1 MGYAS
6 RTIEEFLDEL
16 GAATPAPASGTATA
30 LAAAFGAAL
39 VELAAGVS
47 KDDSA
52 VERARTLRARL
63 VELADE
69 DADAYAAFL
78 RTRSDADRERTI
90 EVPRELCRVAEQV
103 AALGQE
109 IAEHGKSSVVGD
121 ALSGAELAR
130 AAVRN
135 AAQLVELN
143 VAG

>member
-1 MGYAS
+1 MAYAS
-6 RTIEEFLDEL
+6 RTIEQFLDEL

-30 LAAAFGAAL
+30 LAAALGAAL

-52 VERARTLRARL
+52 VERARSLRARL

-69 DADAYAAFL
+69 DAEAYAAFL

-90 EVPRELCRVAEQV
+90 EVPRELGRVAEQV

-109 IAEHGKSSVVGD
+109 IAEHGKASVLGD

-135 AAQLVELN
+135 AAQLVEINL
-143 VAG
+143 AG